1 MKGIAYTKI
10 LIISALF
17 LSGCGD
23 DKQVTEDML
32 VGGEWKCE
40 VVDAQQTYFNG
51 DKFNDPIIDTDRI
64 GTTRTISYF
73 KRDNDFLVSVDK
85 KPGKHKYE
93 FKIKG
98 EYHHK
103 TDDIIIETIEYIYV
117 SDNEYKYVTDGDIS
131 RSLPDGDI
139 ERLSKYKRVDN
150 CQRSH

>member
-1 MKGIAYTKI
+1 MKGIATATM

-40 VVDAQQTYFNG
+40 IVEAQQTYFDG
-51 DKFNDPIIDTDRI
+51 DKFGDPITDTKKI
-64 GTTRTISYF
+64 GITRTISYF
-73 KRDNDFLVSVDK
+73 KKDNDFLVSVDK
-85 KPGKHKYE
+85 KPEKHKYK
-93 FKIKG
+93 FKIRD
-98 EYHHK
+98 EYHYK
-103 TDDIIIETIEYIYV
+103 TDDIIVETIEYIYV

-131 RSLPDGDI
+131 RSLPDGGI
-139 ERLSKYKRVDN
+139 ETLSKYKRVDN